1 MATGGASV
9 NIRRSF
15 GIATAG
21 LLLVAMPA
29 LAHHS
34 FQAEYDENKL
44 VTVNGTVTK
53 VAWTNPHVM
62 LNVDVRDDR
71 GNVANWEMELASPN
85 GLLRQGWKLDSLK
98 PGDQVTVS
106 GYAARDGSHLINA
119 RRVILGGKAYSTI
132 KDDK

>member
-1 MATGGASV
+1 V
-9 NIRRSF
+9 NIRRGF

-21 LLLVAMPA
+21 LLLVAMPV

-119 RRVILGGKAYSTI
+119 RRVILGGKAYSTV

>member
-1 MATGGASV
+1 V
-9 NIRRSF
+9 NSRRSF

-29 LAHHS
+29 FAHHS

-119 RRVILGGKAYSTI
+119 RRVILGGRAYSTI

>member
-1 MATGGASV
+1 M

-21 LLLVAMPA
+21 LLLAAMPV

-62 LNVDVRDDR
+62 LNVDVRDGR
-71 GNVANWEMELASPN
+71 GKIANWEMELASPN

-106 GYAARDGSHLINA
+106 GYAARDGSHLVNA

>member
-9 NIRRSF
+9 NIRRGF

-21 LLLVAMPA
+21 LLLVAMPV

>member
-1 MATGGASV
+1 MK
-9 NIRRSF
+9 IRLSF

-21 LLLVAMPA
+21 LLLVAMPV

-34 FQAEYDENKL
+34 FQAEYDESKL

-53 VAWTNPHVM
+53 VAWINPHVM
-62 LNVDVRDDR
+62 LNVDVRDDS
-71 GNVANWEMELASPN
+71 GKVANWEMELASPN
-85 GLLRQGWKLDSLK
+85 GLLRQGWKLDSVKL
-98 PGDQVTVS
+98 GDQVTVS
-106 GYAARDGSHLINA
+106 GYAARDGSHLVNA